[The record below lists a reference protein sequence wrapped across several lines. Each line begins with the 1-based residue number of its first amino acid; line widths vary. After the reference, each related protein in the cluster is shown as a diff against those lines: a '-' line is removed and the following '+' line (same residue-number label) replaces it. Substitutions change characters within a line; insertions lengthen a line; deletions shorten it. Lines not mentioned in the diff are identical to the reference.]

1 MRLAGWT
8 APAAIAGLL
17 AVLIPA
23 LGSRAIPGEPAP
35 VAAPQNPSGPPA
47 APVLF
52 APANGAGISS
62 TSPTLDV
69 AVSDPAGSQLSVTF
83 YGRVAGTVGAPF
95 TLVALPD
102 TQFYSSAENGGTPAM
117 FSAQTQWIA
126 NMQPALNVAYVA
138 HLGDIVQSGDNGG
151 NGTEWANADA
161 ALKILEAAGIPFGVP
176 PGNHDEGANLS
187 DNGNAAVTD
196 AYNTWF
202 GVSRFSGRP
211 YYGGHYSTTNDN
223 HYDLFSAG
231 GMDFIAIYFAYDTA
245 TTGARFQGV
254 LAWANAVLK
263 QYSNRHAILVSHYII
278 NSGNPGTFGAQG
290 QALFNALSGNAN
302 VFLMLSGHVNPNGE
316 GQRADTVNGNA
327 IQSVLSDFQNLANG
341 GSGWLREMTF
351 SPASNQISVQTYSP
365 VLNQY
370 MTDANSQFSLPW
382 NMANSGYVNLGTVAN
397 VASGAHATWT
407 WNNLSA
413 GTTYEW
419 YAVVTN
425 GTYTTS
431 GPTWNFTAGAAGTP
445 QVSLSAGSL
454 AFGAQTLNSSS
465 ATQNVQLTNPGNAT
479 LHLTSIG
486 ASGDYSQTNNCG
498 ASVGAGAACT
508 ISVTFTPRIIGADN
522 GTITI
527 ADDAAGS
534 PQTIQLTG
542 TGTGSAPAITS
553 AGSATFT
560 VGTAGTFTVMATGT
574 PAPTL
579 SETGA
584 LPSGVTFAAATGK
597 LAGTPAAGSAGSYA
611 LTITAHNGAGA
622 DAVQNFSLTV
632 NQPLGAGVAFV
643 RAAGNKGSAKYT
655 VALAPAA
662 GDFLAVFVWQSE
674 GATTPSAVT
683 DNRGDA
689 YTRDCDLTFNQG
701 AGARRVTVYHLL
713 NAPSGITGVSITP
726 NRRSQGIV
734 GEYSGMPA
742 TGTVLD
748 VCGAVRNQ
756 TSASKSWS
764 SGTATTT
771 ATDLVF
777 GLADTRSVAN
787 AGYASSGGW
796 IGRLAE
802 HDSLVADDNFVA
814 DRIGVAAGSYTATG
828 TTTVSV
834 TESAVVVAFRTG
846 H

>member
-8 APAAIAGLL
+8 APAAIGCLL
-17 AVLIPA
+17 VGLIPV
-23 LGSRAIPGEPAP
+23 LGSRGTPADLAP
-35 VAAPQNPSGPPA
+35 VVVLQNPTGPPA

-52 APANGAGISS
+52 APANGVGVSS

-69 AVSDPAGSQLSVTF
+69 AVADPAGGALSVTF

-126 NMQPALNVAYVA
+126 NMQSALNVAYVA

-151 NGTEWANADA
+151 NGAEWANADA
-161 ALKILEAAGIPFGVP
+161 ALKILEAAGIPFGVH
-176 PGNHDEGANLS
+176 PGNHDEGTSLS
-187 DNGNAAVTD
+187 DNGDTAVTD

-245 TTGARFQGV
+245 MTGARFQGV

-278 NSGNPGTFGAQG
+278 NTGNPGTFGAQG

-316 GQRADTVNGNA
+316 GQRADTVSGNA
-327 IQSVLSDFQNLANG
+327 IQSVMSDFQNLTNG
-341 GSGWLREMTF
+341 GNGWLRTMTF
-351 SPASNQISVQTYSP
+351 TPASNSIAVQTYSP

-370 MTDANSQFSLPW
+370 MTDANGQFLLPW
-382 NMANSGYVNLGTVAN
+382 NMANSGYADLGTVAN
-397 VASGAHATWT
+397 VASGAHATFT
-407 WNNLSA
+407 WNNLAA
-413 GTTYEW
+413 GTKYEW

-425 GTYTTS
+425 GAYTTT
-431 GPTWNFTAGAAGTP
+431 GAIWNFTANATGAP
-445 QVSLSAGSL
+445 SVSLSASSL
-454 AFGAQTLNSSS
+454 AFGAQNLNTTS
-465 ATQNVQLTNPGNAT
+465 APQNVQLTNTRTAT
-479 LHLTSIG
+479 LHFTSIG
-486 ASGDYSQTNNCG
+486 ATGDYSQTNNCG
-498 ASVGAGAACT
+498 ASVGAGLACT
-508 ISVTFTPRIIGADN
+508 IAVTFTPRIIGADN
-522 GTITI
+522 GAITI
-527 ADDAAGS
+527 ADDSAGS

-542 TGTGSAPAITS
+542 AGTGTAPVITS
-553 AGSATFT
+553 ANGTVFT
-560 VGTAGTFTVMATGT
+560 VGAEGSFAVTATGS

-579 SETGA
+579 SESGA
-584 LPSGVTFAAATGK
+584 LPAGVTFAAAIGK
-597 LAGTPAAGSAGSYA
+597 LAGTPAAGTAGSYA
-611 LTITAHNGAGA
+611 ITFTAHNGAGA
-622 DAVQNFSLTV
+622 DAVQSFTLTV
-632 NQPLGAGVAFV
+632 NAAAGTGVAFV

-655 VALAPAA
+655 VALAPKA

-674 GATTPSAVT
+674 GAATPSAVS
-683 DNRGDA
+683 DNRGDV
-689 YTRDCDLTFNQG
+689 YTRDCDVTFNQG
-701 AGARRVTVYHLL
+701 AGMRRVTVYHLL
-713 NAPSGITGVSITP
+713 NAPAGITGITITP
-726 NRRSQGIV
+726 NRRSQGTV
-734 GEYSGMPA
+734 AEYSGMPA
-742 TGTVLD
+742 SGAVLD

-764 SGTATTT
+764 SAATSAS

-787 AGYASSGGW
+787 AGYAASGGW
-796 IGRLAE
+796 IGRLAQ
-802 HDSLVADDNFVA
+802 HDSVVADDNFLE

-828 TTTVSV
+828 ITSVAV
-834 TESAVVVAFRTG
+834 TESSVVIAFKTG